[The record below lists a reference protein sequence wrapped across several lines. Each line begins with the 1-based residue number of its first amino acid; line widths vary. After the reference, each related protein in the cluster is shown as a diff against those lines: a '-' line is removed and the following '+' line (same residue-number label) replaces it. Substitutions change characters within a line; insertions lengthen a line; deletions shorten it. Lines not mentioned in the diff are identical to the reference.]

1 MNITKKHQYGLLS
14 MIQLGLH
21 YQQGPIQLKTI
32 SEQASIPHSFLEQL
46 VLDLKRKQLVVST
59 RGSKGGYQ
67 LATAPSNITVFDI
80 FSAFGDVSVASDSI
94 ESLSYF
100 WDQLSHHMNQFFD
113 VKLSVLINDV
123 LKQEKVLLYSI

>member
-46 VLDLKRKQLVVST
+46 VLDLKKKQLVVST

-94 ESLSYF
+94 ESLSFF
-100 WDQLSHHMNQFFD
+100 WNQVSQHMNQFFE

-123 LKQEKVLLYSI
+123 LKKEKVLLYSI